1 MTISNLQPPSLKPKI
16 SGPIVWEPNVWVSA
30 SWEDFVAI
38 SESPEQTKSSCYYY
52 QHQMRIETMGIGPSH
67 AIDNTLITLAIGL
80 FCMSKCIPIRGLT
93 NASYRRTS
101 SDEAQ
106 PDLSYYFGNKIYS
119 IPETNSLL
127 DLQSIAPPDL
137 AIEISASSLSDD
149 LGLKRSLYEELGV
162 LEYWVV
168 DVEAATIVAFS
179 FQDKTTQITTS
190 LVLPGL
196 EISILEQ
203 ALRDRRTQDDSQIMA
218 MLLKQFQS

>member
-1 MTISNLQPPSLKPKI
+1 MTISHLQPPTLKPK
-16 SGPIVWEPNVWVSA
+16 VWGGSAWQPNVWLTA

-80 FCMSKCIPIRGLT
+80 FCMSKGISIRGLT
-93 NASYRRTS
+93 NASYRRTT

-106 PDLSYYFGNKIYS
+106 PDISYYFGNEIHS
-119 IPETNSLL
+119 IPATNSLL

-137 AIEISASSLSDD
+137 AIEIAASSLSDD
-149 LGLKRSLYEELGV
+149 LGLKRALYKELGV
-162 LEYWVV
+162 AEYWVV
-168 DVEAATIVAFS
+168 DVETATIVAFS
-179 FQDKTTQITTS
+179 FQDENTQITDS

-196 EISILEQ
+196 ELSILEQ

-218 MLLKQFQS
+218 MLLKRFQE